1 MTRLTRDFYAR
12 DTLTVARELLGQ
24 RLVRCL
30 GDRRLAGRIVEVEA
44 YVGQDDQACH
54 AS

>member
-1 MTRLTRDFYAR
+1 MERLGRDFFSR

-30 GDRRLAGRIVEVEA
+30 GDRRLVGRIVEVSERGLRN
-44 YVGQDDQACH
+44 VVP
-54 AS
+54 